1 MLAFVGLSQSRSE
14 HAKFPLHTIP
24 NNRGARRHRH
34 IFVSREEA
42 VDAEVSLEKMAQ
54 NCLLLENFWELNKER
69 NDDMVY
75 PTSGAAVC
83 FGYLMAVRGLEGVVD
98 GTYCSRSKDKP
109 SQSCHQL
116 HFCLPEHTSDTQ
128 ILAVFLKYVGTHVA
142 DWREGA
148 SFHYLSAMQ
157 EAFPCK
163 GERK

>member
-1 MLAFVGLSQSRSE
+1 MQNSRSTLFRITAVLAVTVTFLFLE
-14 HAKFPLHTIP
+14 
-24 NNRGARRHRH
+24 G
-34 IFVSREEA
+34 A

-69 NDDMVY
+69 NDDLVY